1 MRELLRHATARGL
14 ASAYTRR
21 VLSAFDKPAPSVAA
35 GVAGVAGVARTAG
48 NGAAGN
54 AAAGGATN
62 APVPEQALTT
72 RELEILRLISTGM
85 RNQEIADHLDI
96 SGATVK
102 RHIANAYGKLGAS
115 HRTEALLRA
124 RELKLL

>member
-14 ASAYTRR
+14 ASDYTRQ
-21 VLSAFDKPAPSVAA
+21 VLSAFDKPAPVVTA
-35 GVAGVAGVARTAG
+35 GVAGVAGVG
-48 NGAAGN
+48 SVAGN
-54 AAAGGATN
+54 AAAGSATN
-62 APVPEQALTT
+62 AAPPEQALTT